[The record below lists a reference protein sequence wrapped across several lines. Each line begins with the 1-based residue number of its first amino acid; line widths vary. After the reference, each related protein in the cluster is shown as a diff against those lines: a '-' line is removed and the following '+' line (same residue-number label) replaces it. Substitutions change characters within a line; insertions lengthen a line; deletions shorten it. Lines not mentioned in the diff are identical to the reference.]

1 MNLLKKISLRFTIQS
16 KFFLNFTILSLAILS
31 FVLLTIFYFQKQTIL
46 KKAQEKAFEL
56 TRILAY
62 SSVNAVLL
70 DDYTIL
76 QMLIDSMSD
85 SPDINSIAIID
96 TSGIVLASSNPELRG
111 TRYNDE
117 LSKRALA
124 SETYILENEST
135 DNKNE
140 IWNTAVII
148 YNLNKPIGTARLK
161 YTIHNAYEDLI
172 NTVAI
177 IGLLAVFLSFFM
189 AYKLAKT
196 FSKPI
201 KEVVYLANEYGKGN
215 FNAVIKS
222 KRSDEIGQLIDALN
236 LLSHE
241 LQVHIEEKVN
251 NENLMMLGEFSSF
264 IMHDIKNPLAGIYL
278 LAEGINYEIKDSDP
292 LKEYSKE
299 LLTSVKK
306 VQDFTQQ
313 TLDVAR
319 INKVSL
325 HLIDIHHLILKA
337 IDSLNISKIKIIKNF
352 DHSFSGIQADS
363 RMLSMAIR
371 NLITN
376 ASEAVSNNGVI
387 IITTKK
393 IEHQCQITIEDNGI
407 GINEESLK
415 TIFRPFISDK
425 PGGHGM
431 GLAMVKKSIISH
443 HGKIEVKSTLGE
455 GTKFTIILPINGFLQ
470 K

>member
-1 MNLLKKISLRFTIQS
+1 MINKIKINFSIQT
-16 KFFLNFTILSLAILS
+16 KFVLYFTILSLSIIS
-31 FVLLTIFYFQKQTIL
+31 FILLTTLYFQRQTIL

-70 DDYTIL
+70 DDYLIL

-85 SPDINSIAIID
+85 NPDINSIAIID
-96 TSGIVLASSNPELRG
+96 TTGVVLASNNPELRG
-111 TRYNDE
+111 TIYDDK
-117 LSKRALA
+117 LSKKALA
-124 SETYILENEST
+124 SDTYILEKEST
-135 DNKNE
+135 NSKHE

-148 YNLNKPIGTARLK
+148 YNLNEPIGTARLR
-161 YTIHNAYEDLI
+161 YTIHDAYKDLI
-172 NTVAI
+172 NTIVI
-177 IGLLAVFLSFFM
+177 IGLLAVFLSIFM

-222 KRSDEIGQLIDALN
+222 KRSDEIGQLINALN

-241 LQVHIEEKVN
+241 LQVLIEEKVN

-264 IMHDIKNPLAGIYL
+264 IMHDIKNPLAGIFL
-278 LAEGINYEIKDSDP
+278 LAEGINYEIKDTDP
-292 LKEYSKE
+292 LKEYTKE
-299 LLTSVKK
+299 LLISVKK
-306 VQDFTQQ
+306 VQNFTQQ

-319 INKVSL
+319 INKVNL
-325 HLIDIHHLILKA
+325 HLIDIHHLILKT
-337 IDSLNISKIKIIKNF
+337 IDSLNIDKIKIIKNF
-352 DHSFSGIQADS
+352 DLSFSGIQADS

-371 NLITN
+371 NLLTN
-376 ASEAVSNNGVI
+376 AAEALSKNGVI
-387 IITTKK
+387 IVTTKK
-393 IEHQCQITIEDNGI
+393 VEHQCKIIIEDNGI

-443 HGKIEVKSTLGE
+443 HGKIEVESTLEE

>member
-1 MNLLKKISLRFTIQS
+1 MNSLKNISINFNIQT
-16 KFFLNFTILSLAILS
+16 KFFLYFTLLSLSILS
-31 FVLLTIFYFQKQTIL
+31 FVLLTIFYYQKQTIL
-46 KKAQEKAFEL
+46 KTAQEKAFEL

-70 DDYTIL
+70 DDYTVL

-96 TSGIVLASSNPELRG
+96 TTGTVLASSAPELRG

-117 LSKRALA
+117 LSKKALT
-124 SETYILENEST
+124 SDTFILENEST

-148 YNLNKPIGTARLK
+148 YNLDKPIGTARLR
-161 YTIHNAYEDLI
+161 YTIHDAYGELI
-172 NTVAI
+172 NTVVI
-177 IGLLAVFLSFFM
+177 IGLLSVLLSFIL

-201 KEVVYLANEYGKGN
+201 KEVVHLANEYGKGN
-215 FNAVIKS
+215 FNAIIES
-222 KRSDEIGQLIDALN
+222 KRRDEIGQLIIALN
-236 LLSHE
+236 LLSQE
-241 LQVHIEEKVN
+241 LQTLIEEKVN

-278 LAEGINYEIKDSDP
+278 LAEGINYEIKDTDP

-299 LLTSVKK
+299 LLLSVKK

-319 INKVSL
+319 VNKVNL
-325 HLIDIHHLILKA
+325 HLIDIHHLILET
-337 IDSLNISKIKIIKNF
+337 IESLNTDKIKIIKNF
-352 DHSFSGIQADS
+352 DRTFSGIQADS

-371 NLITN
+371 NLLTN
-376 ASEAVSNNGVI
+376 AKEAISNNGVI

-393 IEHQCQITIEDNGI
+393 IEHQCKIIIKDNGI
-407 GINEESLK
+407 GIDEERLK

-431 GLAMVKKSIISH
+431 GLAMVKKSILSH
-443 HGKIEVKSTLGE
+443 QGKIEVESILGE
-455 GTKFTIILPINGFLQ
+455 GTKFTIILPINSFLYE
-470 K
+470 